1 MKEGN
6 GEAVSFFHF
15 SLIRTV
21 GCAEG
26 TLVRQKKQK
35 LSFFLCF
42 VLTYPY
48 RWLRRRYSRSTK
60 KQKLPFFLC
69 FVLTYPY
76 RWLRRR
82 YSRSTKR
89 AKTSV
94 FSLFC
99 AHLSVPLHSQL
110 VLPHIMIRVV
120 WRRS

>member
-21 GCAEG
+21 GYAEG

-48 RWLRRRYSRSTK
+48 LCTRNWFSPTPKLGGVATELRWEWGENPRH
-60 KQKLPFFLC
+60 
-69 FVLTYPY
+69 YPM
-76 RWLRRR
+76 L
-82 YSRSTKR
+82 
-89 AKTSV
+89 
-94 FSLFC
+94 
-99 AHLSVPLHSQL
+99 
-110 VLPHIMIRVV
+110 
-120 WRRS
+120 

>member
-15 SLIRTV
+15 SLIHAV

-26 TLVRQKKQK
+26 TLVRQKE
-35 LSFFLCF
+35 
-42 VLTYPY
+42 
-48 RWLRRRYSRSTK
+48 
-60 KQKLPFFLC
+60 QKLPFFLC

-76 RWLRRR
+76 LWLRRR
-82 YSRSTKR
+82 YSRSTKK

-94 FSLFC
+94 FFVLCSLIRTF
-99 AHLSVPLHSQL
+99 ALAIGSP
-110 VLPHIMIRVV
+110 PHQNWMV

>member
-26 TLVRQKKQK
+26 TLVRQ
-35 LSFFLCF
+35 
-42 VLTYPY
+42 
-48 RWLRRRYSRSTK
+48 K

>member
-48 RWLRRRYSRSTK
+48 RWLRRRYSRSTNK
-60 KQKLPFFLC
+60 K
-69 FVLTYPY
+69 
-76 RWLRRR
+76 
-82 YSRSTKR
+82 

-99 AHLSVPLHSQL
+99 AHLSVPLAAPK
-110 VLPHIMIRVV
+110 VLSFDKKSKNFRFFFVLCSLIRTFALAIGSPPHHD
-120 WRRS
+120 

>member
-21 GCAEG
+21 GYAEG
-26 TLVRQKKQK
+26 TLVRQ
-35 LSFFLCF
+35 
-42 VLTYPY
+42 
-48 RWLRRRYSRSTK
+48 K

-82 YSRSTKR
+82 YSRSTKK
-89 AKTSV
+89 AKTFV

-99 AHLSVPLHSQL
+99 AHLIVPLHSQL
-110 VLPHIMIRVV
+110 VLPHTRIGWCGDGAKMGMG
-120 WRRS
+120 

>member
-60 KQKLPFFLC
+60 K
-69 FVLTYPY
+69 
-76 RWLRRR
+76 
-82 YSRSTKR
+82 

>member
-21 GCAEG
+21 GYAEG
-26 TLVRQKKQK
+26 TLVRQKK
-35 LSFFLCF
+35 
-42 VLTYPY
+42 
-48 RWLRRRYSRSTK
+48 
-60 KQKLPFFLC
+60 
-69 FVLTYPY
+69 
-76 RWLRRR
+76 
-82 YSRSTKR
+82 

-110 VLPHIMIRVV
+110 VLPHTRIGWCGDGAKMGMG
-120 WRRS
+120 